1 MVIGMIPISTI
12 CRSTSGK
19 SPMMWISEY
28 VIEDIIHYLKNTDLT
43 AKEISEAL
51 GFPNASFF
59 GKYVRVHLGASPS
72 EYRKQLLNAHKS
84 FSAQKTKRSKYR

>member
-1 MVIGMIPISTI
+1 
-12 CRSTSGK
+12 
-19 SPMMWISEY
+19 MMWISEY